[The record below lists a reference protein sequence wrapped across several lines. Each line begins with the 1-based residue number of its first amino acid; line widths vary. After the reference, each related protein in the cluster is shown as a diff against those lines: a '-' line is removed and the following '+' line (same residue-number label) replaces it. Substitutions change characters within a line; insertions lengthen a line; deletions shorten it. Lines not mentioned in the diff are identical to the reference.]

1 MFHRDLSLVLFS
13 IYVNVLIKS
22 TNKLSFSLFAN
33 DTNLFCAGNVIK
45 KREGMFD
52 EDLSHVQK
60 RLSLNQLTLIIK
72 KIPFYGIQIT
82 QETVKNK
89 FVY

>member
-1 MFHRDLSLVLFS
+1 
-13 IYVNVLIKS
+13 
-22 TNKLSFSLFAN
+22 
-33 DTNLFCAGNVIK
+33 
-45 KREGMFD
+45 MFD